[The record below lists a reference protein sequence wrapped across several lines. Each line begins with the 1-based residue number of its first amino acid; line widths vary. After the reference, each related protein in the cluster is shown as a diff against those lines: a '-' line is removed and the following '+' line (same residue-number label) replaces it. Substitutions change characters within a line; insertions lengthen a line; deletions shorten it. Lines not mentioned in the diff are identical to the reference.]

1 MARRLPR
8 LRSNLDLM
16 PSPVADRPGVM
27 IRDPFRYS
35 DATLIIPPPLVECL
49 PLFDG
54 ERTELDLRAALVAIT
69 GDLRVGDLVE
79 HLVRTLSE
87 AGFLE
92 DEVYAEMERRR
103 HRAFQEASVR
113 EAAHAG
119 SAYPAEPELLR
130 ATLARCLDGAV
141 PWREPALGVA
151 APHVSPEG
159 GWQCYRDAY
168 ACLDPAARDVTF
180 LVLGTSHFGLPD
192 RFGLTRKPYRTPLGQ
207 TTPCP
212 ELTDWLAERAPEAV
226 TVEDYCHAVEHSIE
240 FQVLFLQH
248 RYGPDVRVLPIL
260 CGSFH
265 CAGGLL
271 PEQNAAVARFLE
283 ALRELAER
291 EGERL
296 RWVLGVDLAH
306 MGRRYGDRFAARARQ
321 GRMRAVEE
329 EDRRR
334 LERVEAGD
342 AEGFWRL
349 VKGEQDGL
357 KWCGASALY
366 AFLRAVPQVRGQVLR
381 YEQWN
386 IDEQSVVSFAAVVFT
401 RPRGD
406 QFPEGCAA
414 IQ

>member
-1 MARRLPR
+1 MARPLPR
-8 LRSNLDLM
+8 LRTNLDFM
-16 PSPVADRPGVM
+16 PSPIADRPGLM

-49 PLFDG
+49 QFFDG
-54 ERTELDLRAALVAIT
+54 QRTELDLRAALVSIT
-69 GDLRVGDLVE
+69 GDLRVGELVE

-92 DEVYAEMERRR
+92 DGVYEELERRR
-103 HRAFQEASVR
+103 HQAFEQSPVR
-113 EAAHAG
+113 EATHAG

-130 ATLARCLDGAV
+130 ATLERCLDGATA
-141 PWREPALGVA
+141 WREPVVGIA

-159 GWQCYRDAY
+159 GWHCYRDAY
-168 ACLDPAARDVTF
+168 GCLDPAARDATF
-180 LVLGTSHFGLPD
+180 IVLGTSHYGAPD
-192 RFGLTRKPYRTPLGQ
+192 RFGLTRKPYRTPLGE

-212 ELTDWLAERAPEAV
+212 GLVDWLARRAPGAV
-226 TVEDYCHAVEHSIE
+226 AMEDYCHAVEHSIE
-240 FQVLFLQH
+240 FQVVFLQH
-248 RYGPDVRVLPIL
+248 IYGPGVAVVPVL
-260 CGSFH
+260 CGSFL
-265 CAGGLL
+265 CDGGRL
-271 PEQNAAVARFLE
+271 PEENAGVARFLE
-283 ALRELAER
+283 ALRELHER

-306 MGRRYGDRFAARARQ
+306 MGRRYGDRFAARAGQ
-321 GRMRAVEE
+321 GRMRVVEE

-366 AFLRAVPQVRGQVLR
+366 AFLRAVPGVRGQVLR

-386 IDEQSVVSFAAVVFT
+386 IDEQSVVSFAAVVFA
-401 RPRGD
+401 RPAD
-406 QFPEGCAA
+406 QFPPG
-414 IQ
+414 